1 MGAEVAAVAVG
12 EEVGDE
18 VGDVVVGELVGNTIE
33 VTSGSH
39 TMLLVKAV
47 VAM

>member
-12 EEVGDE
+12 EEVRDE
-18 VGDVVVGELVGNTIE
+18 VGDVVVGELVGNPIG

-39 TMLLVKAV
+39 AMLLVKAV
-47 VAM
+47 AM